1 MFRKCHVRTDAVIG
15 SSKNTI
21 SHMLIFIFVIHK
33 MEIHLKRRDLC
44 LAYFC
49 SCNPFMGSP

>member
-21 SHMLIFIFVIHK
+21 SHMLIFIFGIHK

-44 LAYFC
+44 VAYFC